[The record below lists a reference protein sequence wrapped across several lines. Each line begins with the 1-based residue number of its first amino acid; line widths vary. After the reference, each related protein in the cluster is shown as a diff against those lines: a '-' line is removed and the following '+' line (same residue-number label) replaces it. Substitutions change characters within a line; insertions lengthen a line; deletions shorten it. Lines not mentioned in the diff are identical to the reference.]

1 MKGKTMY
8 KYICLFFMLN
18 FIYSGFKVGMDFNS
32 EVELSFMGES
42 IEYDLDNGFSFGFQ
56 TDRQGNGLSFGI
68 DYLMETELEGAN
80 GAEASLISVYA
91 LYPFYIAPVANAQMV
106 VSGMIGY
113 SHPDLSFDG
122 DSADLDVSGG
132 LMYGVEAFFNN
143 HFSAAMTFH
152 SGEYSIAS
160 DYDYYY
166 YSEPSIDFDVSR
178 FTLSY
183 IF

>member
-1 MKGKTMY
+1 MY
-8 KYICLFFMLN
+8 RYICLFFMLN

-32 EVELSFMGES
+32 EIDVSGNGASYEF
-42 IEYDLDNGFSFGFQ
+42 DLGNGFSFGFQ

-68 DYLMETELEGAN
+68 DYLMETEIEDGT
-80 GAEASLISVYA
+80 GDVEASLISVYA
-91 LYPFYIAPVANAQMV
+91 LYPFYTAPVANAQMV

-113 SHPDLSFDG
+113 SIPDLSYDG
-122 DSADLDVSGG
+122 DSTELDTEGG
-132 LMYGVEAFFNN
+132 LMYGVEALFNN

-152 SGEYSIAS
+152 NGELSPSY

-166 YSEPSIDFDVSR
+166 GYDMSVDFDVSR